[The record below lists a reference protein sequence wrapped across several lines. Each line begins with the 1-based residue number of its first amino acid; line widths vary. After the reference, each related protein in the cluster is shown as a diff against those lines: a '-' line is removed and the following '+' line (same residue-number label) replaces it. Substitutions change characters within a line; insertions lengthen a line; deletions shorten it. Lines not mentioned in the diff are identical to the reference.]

1 MLKKIIL
8 DKKWNKHKK
17 GSTVEVDPVRAK
29 WLKDNGFDAGV
40 KAETKKKRK

>member
-1 MLKKIIL
+1 MLEKITL

-29 WLKDNGFDAGV
+29 YLRNNGFDASV